1 MQRFHQQN
9 YNFLT
14 QPMSSSNREGSAFQF
29 QDQRV
34 RNAIVY
40 NLPFSNVDVSLAP
53 QTMLSFIRRLKQ
65 SYESVSKHV
74 PPDDEARFLE
84 LRRNLQSI
92 SFGEAVLE
100 KGELN
105 RSRKDHPLQIAV
117 LGPTQAGKSSVINW
131 LLEKKLAEVS
141 PLAGFTVH
149 PQGFCINLPPDRVE
163 WIDGYFRQYQRC
175 PRDVLPS
182 DRYDCFALLE
192 TAADAHHALS
202 GSVLWDTPDFDS
214 VDAEEYRQAVLRVA
228 ALADVVLLI
237 LSKDKY
243 ADLSVWELIDLL
255 EPLSQPTVICLNKIE
270 KTSYRTLVGS
280 LQEKWRNA
288 RRDPP
293 PPIITVPYL
302 ENIQVDDFALLH
314 SERTQLLGAVD
325 RAIREVRRE
334 RHAKNAKHFVQVH
347 WRDWLAPVK
356 AEHSLKTE
364 WHSLVDEAVRDSL
377 NLYKRDYLNHPHHYE
392 TFQRAL
398 AELLTLLE
406 IPGLAGTLLTARKIV
421 TWPVRQIVK
430 LGQAVGGRR
439 QQSISGEA
447 AILHQAAEHLF
458 IRISETILLKRDDD
472 PSRQAWWKEM
482 AGLLRTTRPVLTN
495 RYELAVDHYIRAFQ
509 PEIEKTAHSLYDRL
523 REHPA
528 VLNGLRATRVTTDAA
543 ALAVALH
550 TGGIGVQDFIIA
562 PAMLSLTTML
572 AESALG
578 RYMSKAAADL
588 KQKQFKAV
596 EALFDRTVRAYL
608 NGLPGQMDTSRQ
620 FNISPEAIESAEAQ
634 LV

>member
-1 MQRFHQQN
+1 
-9 YNFLT
+9 
-14 QPMSSSNREGSAFQF
+14 MSPSNRKGPPIRS
-29 QDQRV
+29 QDPRV

-40 NLPFSNVDVSLAP
+40 NLPFSNVDGSPATR
-53 QTMLSFIRRLKQ
+53 TMLSFIRRLKQ
-65 SYESVSKHV
+65 SYERVLKHV
-74 PPDDEARFLE
+74 PADDESRFLE

-105 RSRKDHPLQIAV
+105 RTRENHPLQVAV

-149 PQGFCINLPPDRVE
+149 PQGFYINLSPDCVE
-163 WIDGYFRQYQRC
+163 WIDGYFRHYQRC
-175 PRDVLPS
+175 PRDVLPK
-182 DRYDCFALLE
+182 DRYDCFALVE
-192 TAADAHHALS
+192 TTADARHPLS
-202 GSVLWDTPDFDS
+202 GTVLWDTPDFDS

-228 ALADVVLLI
+228 ALADVVLLV

-243 ADLSVWELIDLL
+243 ADLSVWELIGLL

-270 KTSYRTLVGS
+270 KASYQTLAES

-302 ENIQVDDFALLH
+302 ENIQADDFALLH
-314 SERTQLLGAVD
+314 TERARILGAVD
-325 RAIREVRRE
+325 RAIRGVHRKQ
-334 RHAKNAKHFVQVH
+334 HAKNAKRFVQIH

-356 AEHSLKTE
+356 AEHSLEAE
-364 WHSLVDEAVRDSL
+364 WRNLVDEAVRDSL
-377 NLYKRDYLNHPHHYE
+377 NIYERDYLNHPHHYE

-430 LGQAVGGRR
+430 LGRAMGGRR
-439 QQSISGEA
+439 QNISGEA

-458 IRISETILLKRDDD
+458 IRLSEAILLKRDEE

-482 AGLLRTTRPVLTN
+482 TELLRSTRPVLAN
-495 RYELAVDHYIRAFQ
+495 RYAMAVDQYLRGFRPQ
-509 PEIEKTAHSLYDRL
+509 IEKTAHSLYDRL

-528 VLNGLRATRVTTDAA
+528 VLNSLRATRVTTDAA

-572 AESALG
+572 TESALG
-578 RYMSKAAADL
+578 RYMNKAAAEL
-588 KQKQFKAV
+588 KRQQFKAV
-596 EALFDRTVRAYL
+596 EELFDKTVHAYL
-608 NGLPGQMDTSRQ
+608 NGLPGQMDTSRR
-620 FNISPEAIESAEAQ
+620 FNIPPEAIDSAEAQ
-634 LV
+634 LD

>member
-1 MQRFHQQN
+1 MKFQEQR
-9 YNFLT
+9 
-14 QPMSSSNREGSAFQF
+14 A
-29 QDQRV
+29 

-40 NLPFSNVDVSLAP
+40 NLPFSNVDVSSAP
-53 QTMLSFIRRLKQ
+53 PIMLSFIRRLKQ
-65 SYESVSKHV
+65 SYESVLKHV

-84 LRRNLQSI
+84 LRRNLQSV

-105 RSRKDHPLQIAV
+105 RLQKDHPLQIAV

-131 LLEKKLAEVS
+131 LLERKLAEVS

-149 PQGFCINLPPDRVE
+149 PQGFCINLQSDHLD
-163 WIDGYFRQYQRC
+163 WIDGYFRHYQRC
-175 PRDVLPS
+175 PRDTLPA
-182 DRYDCFALLE
+182 DRYDCFALAE
-192 TAADAHHALS
+192 TAADVRHSLT
-202 GSVLWDTPDFDS
+202 GTVLWDTPDFDS
-214 VDAEEYRQAVLRVA
+214 VDAEDYREAVLRVA
-228 ALADVVLLI
+228 ALADVVLLV

-243 ADLSVWELIDLL
+243 ADLSVWELIGLL

-270 KTSYRTLVGS
+270 KASYRTLVGS

-293 PPIITVPYL
+293 PPVITVPYL
-302 ENIQVDDFALLH
+302 EDMQVDDFAHLRD
-314 SERTQLLGAVD
+314 ERAQLLGAVD
-325 RAIREVRRE
+325 RAIRGVRRE
-334 RHAKNAKHFVQVH
+334 QHAKNAKYFIKAH
-347 WRDWLAPVK
+347 WQNWLAPVK
-356 AEHSLKTE
+356 AEHSLKAE
-364 WHSLVDEAVRDSL
+364 WRTLVDEAVRDSL

-421 TWPVRQIVK
+421 TWPVRQLVR

-439 QQSISGEA
+439 RQGASGEA

-482 AGLLRTTRPVLTN
+482 GGLLRSTRPVLTN
-495 RYELAVDHYIRAFQ
+495 RYALAVDQYTQAFQ

-578 RYMSKAAADL
+578 RYMNKAAADL
-588 KQKQFKAV
+588 KQKQLEAV
-596 EALFDRTVRAYL
+596 EKLFDRTVHAYL
-608 NGLPGQMDTSRQ
+608 IGLSGQMDASRQ
-620 FNISPEAIESAEAQ
+620 FNISPEAIESAETQ

>member
-1 MQRFHQQN
+1 MPSTLPEDPALRS
-9 YNFLT
+9 
-14 QPMSSSNREGSAFQF
+14 P
-29 QDQRV
+29 DQRV

-40 NLPFSNVDVSLAP
+40 NLPFSNVDSSSAP
-53 QTMLSFIRRLKQ
+53 PTMLSFIRRLKQ
-65 SYESVSKHV
+65 SYESVLKHV
-74 PPDDEARFLE
+74 PPEDEARFLE

-92 SFGEAVLE
+92 GLGEAVLE

-105 RSRKDHPLQIAV
+105 RSKKDHPLQIAV
-117 LGPTQAGKSSVINW
+117 LGPTQSGKSSVVNW

-149 PQGFCINLPPDRVE
+149 PQGFCVNLRSDRLD
-163 WIDGYFRQYQRC
+163 WIDDYFRHYRRC
-175 PRDVLPS
+175 PRDILPS
-182 DRYDCFALLE
+182 DRYDCFALAE
-192 TAADAHHALS
+192 TAADARHALS
-202 GSVLWDTPDFDS
+202 GAVLWDTPDFDS
-214 VDAEEYRQAVLRVA
+214 VDAQDYRQAVLRVA
-228 ALADVVLLI
+228 ALSDVVLLI

-243 ADLSVWELIDLL
+243 ADLSVWELIGLL
-255 EPLSQPTVICLNKIE
+255 EPLAQPTVICLNKVE
-270 KTSYRTLVGS
+270 RASCRTLVGS
-280 LQEKWRNA
+280 LREKWRNA
-288 RRDPP
+288 RRDAPP
-293 PPIITVPYL
+293 PVITVPYL
-302 ENIQVDDFALLH
+302 ENMPTDDFALLH
-314 SERTQLLGAVD
+314 DERAQLLGAVE
-325 RAIREVRRE
+325 RAIREVHRE
-334 RHAKNAKHFVQVH
+334 RHAKNATQFLQAH

-356 AEHSLKTE
+356 AEHSLKAE
-364 WHSLVDEAVRDSL
+364 WRTLVDEAVRDSL

-439 QQSISGEA
+439 QQSISGET

-458 IRISETILLKRDDD
+458 IRISETLLLKRDDD

-482 AGLLRTTRPVLTN
+482 TGLLRSTRPVLTN
-495 RYELAVDHYIRAFQ
+495 RYSLAVDQYVRAFQ

-562 PAMLSLTTML
+562 PAILSLTTML

-578 RYMSKAAADL
+578 RYMNKAAADL
-588 KQKQFKAV
+588 KQKQLEAV
-596 EALFDRTVRAYL
+596 EKLFDKTVHAYL
-608 NGLPGQMDTSRQ
+608 IGLAGQMDTSRQ

>member
-1 MQRFHQQN
+1 
-9 YNFLT
+9 
-14 QPMSSSNREGSAFQF
+14 MSSSNREGRVFQF

-40 NLPFSNVDVSLAP
+40 NLPFSNLDVSPAP
-53 QTMLSFIRRLKQ
+53 LTMLSFIRRLKQ
-65 SYESVSKHV
+65 SYERVLKHV
-74 PPDDEARFLE
+74 SPDDETRFFE
-84 LRRNLQSI
+84 LRRNLQTL

-117 LGPTQAGKSSVINW
+117 LGPTQAGKSSVVNW

-149 PQGFCINLPPDRVE
+149 PQGVCINLPSERMD
-163 WIDGYFRQYQRC
+163 WLDGYFRHYQRC
-175 PRDVLPS
+175 PRDVLPP
-182 DRYDCFALLE
+182 DRYDCFALLD
-192 TAADAHHALS
+192 TAADDRHALS
-202 GSVLWDTPDFDS
+202 GTVLWDTPDFDS
-214 VDAEEYRQAVLRVA
+214 VDAEDYRQAVLRVA

-243 ADLSVWELIDLL
+243 ADLSVWELIGLL

-270 KTSYRTLVGS
+270 RASYQTLVVS

-288 RRDPP
+288 RRDSP
-293 PPIITVPYL
+293 PPIVTVPYL
-302 ENIQVDDFALLH
+302 EDMRVDDFAQLS
-314 SERTQLLGAVD
+314 SERAQLLGAVD
-325 RAIREVRRE
+325 RAMRSVRRE
-334 RHAKNAKHFVQVH
+334 AHAKNAERFVQIH

-356 AEHSLKTE
+356 AENSLNAE
-364 WHSLVDEAVRDSL
+364 WHSLIDEAVRDSL
-377 NLYKRDYLNHPHHYE
+377 NIYKRDYLNHPHHYE

-406 IPGLAGTLLTARKIV
+406 IPGLAGALLAARKVV

-430 LGQAVGGRR
+430 LGQAVGSRR
-439 QQSISGEA
+439 QRNISGEA
-447 AILHQAAEHLF
+447 AILHQVAEHLF
-458 IRISETILLKRDDD
+458 IRISETILLKRDED
-472 PSRQAWWKEM
+472 PYRQAWWKEM
-482 AGLLRTTRPVLTN
+482 AGLLRSARPVLTN
-495 RYELAVDHYIRAFQ
+495 RYASAVDQYVLAFQ
-509 PEIEKTAHSLYDRL
+509 PEIEKTARSLYDRL

-528 VLNGLRATRVTTDAA
+528 VLNGIRATRVTTDAA

-572 AESALG
+572 TESAIG
-578 RYMSKAAADL
+578 HYMGKAAADL

-596 EALFDRTVRAYL
+596 EEMFNKTVHAYL
-608 NGLPGQMDTSRQ
+608 IGLPGQMDTSRQ
-620 FNISPEAIESAEAQ
+620 FNISPETLASAEAQ
-634 LV
+634 LG